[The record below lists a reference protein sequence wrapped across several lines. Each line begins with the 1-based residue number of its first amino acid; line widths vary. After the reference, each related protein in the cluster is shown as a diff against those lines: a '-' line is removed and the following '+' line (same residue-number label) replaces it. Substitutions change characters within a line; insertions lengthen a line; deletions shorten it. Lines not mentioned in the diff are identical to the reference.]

1 MDVDEGGWRPLLPGF
16 FASHQGSEERKK
28 DNRVNK
34 IKRMLSSVE
43 KQMFLPN
50 IINATDPKISIL
62 LTSVLPIV
70 NLKSREYN
78 K

>member
-16 FASHQGSEERKK
+16 FASHQESEERKK

-34 IKRMLSSVE
+34 IKRILSSVE

-50 IINATDPKISIL
+50 IINATGPKISIL
-62 LTSVLPIV
+62 LTSVFPIV
-70 NLKSREYN
+70 NLKSRQYN

>member
-1 MDVDEGGWRPLLPGF
+1 
-16 FASHQGSEERKK
+16 
-28 DNRVNK
+28 
-34 IKRMLSSVE
+34 MLSSVE

-70 NLKSREYN
+70 NLKSRQYN
-78 K
+78 KQEFFSLLLHYSTPRKNKQTNKQRKNVKN

>member
-1 MDVDEGGWRPLLPGF
+1 MDVDEGGWQPLLPSF
-16 FASHQGSEERKK
+16 FASHQGSEEQKN
-28 DNRVNK
+28 DYRVNK

-50 IINATDPKISIL
+50 IINATGPKISIL

>member
-1 MDVDEGGWRPLLPGF
+1 
-16 FASHQGSEERKK
+16 
-28 DNRVNK
+28 
-34 IKRMLSSVE
+34 MLSSVE

-50 IINATDPKISIL
+50 IINATDAKISIL

-70 NLKSREYN
+70 NLKSRQYN